1 MKPAARVVFRSMR
14 DGAVAGVYAGVTLI
28 ALFFVF
34 DLLRLEPFMTP
45 AFLSSAIFGQGVE
58 ASPDLL
64 AALKL
69 ADVIL
74 LVRNITI
81 YTLLHLAAF
90 AGLGIGAA
98 LLFER
103 LELPMNV
110 ATGAL
115 YGLLVGSPV
124 FYGGLGIL
132 AGDLL
137 AAPNW
142 RLVLLGNGVA
152 GVIMI
157 AQLVGRSGDPGVN

>member
-1 MKPAARVVFRSMR
+1 MSVCSA
-14 DGAVAGVYAGVTLI
+14 
-28 ALFFVF
+28 
-34 DLLRLEPFMTP
+34 
-45 AFLSSAIFGQGVE
+45 SAIFGQHVE
-58 ASPDLL
+58 ASPGLL

-69 ADVIL
+69 GDIIL
-74 LVRNITI
+74 LVRNITS
-81 YTLLHLAAF
+81 YTLLHLAVF

-103 LELPMNV
+103 LDVPMNV

-124 FYGGLGIL
+124 FYGGLGIV

-142 RLVLLGNGVA
+142 PLVLLGNGVA

-157 AQLVGRSGDPGVN
+157 AQLAGGSEDPGVE